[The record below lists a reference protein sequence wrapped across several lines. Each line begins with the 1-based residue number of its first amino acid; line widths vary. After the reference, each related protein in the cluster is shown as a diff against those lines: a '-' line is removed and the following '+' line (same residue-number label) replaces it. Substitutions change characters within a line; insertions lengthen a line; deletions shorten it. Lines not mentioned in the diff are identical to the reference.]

1 MVEIKKENEN
11 RYIFILKAESGNTLL
26 NSISFSNENE
36 AKKVVHNLR
45 TSTKKVFERKTNH
58 KGEFLFN
65 VKNKNGQLIG
75 SSQLYG
81 SEAGMENGIK
91 NLQNR
96 ITSLSNLNQL

>member
-1 MVEIKKENEN
+1 MVEIKKENGNE
-11 RYIFILKAESGNTLL
+11 YIFSLKAESGITLL

-36 AKKVVHNLR
+36 AKKVVRSLL
-45 TSTKKVFERKTNH
+45 TGTKKKIERKTNH

-65 VKNKNGQLIG
+65 IKDKNGKLIG
-75 SSQLYG
+75 NSQLYG

-96 ITSLSNLNQL
+96 ITSLSNLN